1 MAGPRILAFAASLR
15 EASFNR
21 KLVAIAAQGARAA
34 GAEVTLLDLRD
45 LPMPIYDGDLEK
57 QQGLPANAKAFK
69 RLLIE
74 HHGLLVASPEYNSQ
88 MPALLK
94 NSIDWASRTE
104 PGDTPMLAFRGKVA
118 AVTSASPGALA
129 GLRSQTLV
137 RSLLAYLG
145 MIVVPTQIGVARAN
159 EAFDESGRLKDEKQ
173 QAAVE
178 ALGAEVARMIRALA
192 AS

>member
-15 EASFNR
+15 SASFNR

-45 LPMPIYDGDLEK
+45 LPMPIYDGDIEK
-57 QQGLPANAKAFK
+57 EQGLPANAKAFK

-74 HHGLLVASPEYNSQ
+74 HQGLLVASPEYNSQ

-173 QAAVE
+173 QAAVA

>member
-74 HHGLLVASPEYNSQ
+74 HQGLLVASPEYNSQ